1 MIFERLYLYL
11 VGYLSIRFRG
21 QRVERFIN
29 LCLQAGIP
37 VWDVYTT
44 RNGMVVGKTSIAG
57 FKSMRPV
64 ARQSGVRVR
73 IIKRRGI
80 PFLLARLW
88 KRTAFACGALLFILS
103 LYILGSVVWFV
114 EVRGNEEVPMATVLQ
129 AAAELGLKPGVYRGR
144 LAANQLARSLVI
156 KIPELSWVGIE
167 IKGSCATIEI
177 IEKQIVTPDPKPLGH
192 VIAAKSGVMKKIV
205 ATSGK
210 AMVKAGDTVEQG
222 QILISGA
229 YIIDEGAET
238 SYAHAEGITEALI
251 WYDGIATSAKQRIV
265 PTRTGNKF
273 VRDTLVFG
281 DKELGFTGTSLPPFS
296 LYEEDCQVL
305 PLIWRDL
312 GLAVEHRRSI
322 YFEVVEEMQVVSLET
337 AQAEAASA
345 AEKLALAQLPDNVL
359 PIATHFQT
367 ELLPDQNTVRV
378 RAIIETAESIGEF
391 VALTEE
397 EAGQR

>member
-1 MIFERLYLYL
+1 MIFERIYLYL

-44 RNGMVVGKTSIAG
+44 QNGVVVGKTSIAG
-57 FKSMRPV
+57 FKAMRPV
-64 ARQSGVRVR
+64 ARQSRVQVR
-73 IIKRRGI
+73 IIRRRGV

-103 LYILGSVVWFV
+103 LYVLGSIVWFV
-114 EVRGNEEVPMATVLQ
+114 EVRGNDAVPTATVLQ
-129 AAAELGLKPGVYRGR
+129 AAAELGLRPGVYRGR

-156 KIPELSWVGIE
+156 KVPELSWVGVE
-167 IKGSCATIEI
+167 VKGSCAVIEVV
-177 IEKQIVTPDPKPLGH
+177 EKQIINPDLKPLGH
-192 VIAAKSGVMKKIV
+192 VIAAKSGVIKKIV
-205 ATSGK
+205 ATNGK

-251 WYDGIATSAKQRIV
+251 WYDGIATSARQRV
-265 PTRTGNKF
+265 AQMRTGNKF
-273 VRDTLVFG
+273 VRDTLVIG
-281 DKELGFTGTSLPPFS
+281 DKEIALTGISPPPFR

-322 YFEVVEEMQVVSLET
+322 YFEVVEEMQEVSLET
-337 AQAEAASA
+337 AEAEAARA
-345 AEKLALAQLPDNVL
+345 AEKLALAQLPENTL
-359 PIATHFQT
+359 PLATHFQS

-378 RAIIETAESIGEF
+378 RAIIETVESIGEF
-391 VALTEE
+391 VALTAE
-397 EAGQR
+397 